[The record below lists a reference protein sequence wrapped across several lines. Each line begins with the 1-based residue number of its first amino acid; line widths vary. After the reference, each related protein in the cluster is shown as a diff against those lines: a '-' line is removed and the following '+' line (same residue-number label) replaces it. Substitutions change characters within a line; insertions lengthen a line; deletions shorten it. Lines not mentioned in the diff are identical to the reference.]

1 MDEKPIF
8 PRAKKKRMTAPAL
21 KAALEDLLRSRR
33 LQGDGPPL
41 RGEDRRLS
49 PIPTGIRGVDAL
61 LGGGLPR
68 GQISEVHGPRSSGR
82 TGLVLSL
89 VAACTARRSLVAWV
103 DPADRLAPASAA
115 AAGVDLGRLFWLRG
129 DGRGRRDRGLPAAL
143 SAVLSAVATLV
154 GSGLFEVVVLD
165 VAAFSCADLGRLPGP
180 TWIRLQR
187 MIEDSPAALV
197 LLAEAHVAHSP
208 RGASLALRA
217 SDPRWSGAPGPG
229 RLLRGLQTELQAGR
243 HTAPRAAFELQAF
256 V

>member
-1 MDEKPIF
+1 M
-8 PRAKKKRMTAPAL
+8 AVPAL

-33 LQGDGPPL
+33 LQEDGPPL

-49 PIPTGIRGVDAL
+49 PLPTGVGVVDAL

-68 GQISEVHGPRSSGR
+68 GQVSEVHGPRSSGR

-89 VAACTARRSLVAWV
+89 VAACTARGSLAAWV

-115 AAGVDLGRLFWLRG
+115 AAGIDLGRLFWMRG
-129 DGRGRRDRGLPAAL
+129 DGRGRRDRGLPAAI
-143 SAVLSAVATLV
+143 SAVGTLV
-154 GSGLFEVVVLD
+154 GSGLFEAVVLD
-165 VAAFSCADLGRLPGP
+165 VAAFPPADLGRLPGP

-187 MIEDSPAALV
+187 MIEDGPGAVV
-197 LLAEAHVAHSP
+197 LLAEAHVADGP

-217 SDPRWSGAPGPG
+217 RAPRWSGAPGPG
-229 RLLRGLQTELQAGR
+229 RLLRGLGTEAQAGR
-243 HTAPRAAFELQAF
+243 HAGRRAAFELQAF